1 RLLGEVGFDLR
12 FAETGRVAVEM
23 VETWDPE
30 FVWMDIKMPEMDGE
44 EATRRIRERHGD
56 ALPIVALTASVLS
69 VDRERLIRSGFNEV
83 LMKPARPAE
92 LFDAMARFLQVR
104 YLTRETAGEA
114 STGASGGGASLSGLG
129 RLPEAL
135 QRRLRECI
143 DLGDLDGIKSCVTE
157 IRDLDPEV
165 AEALTEP
172 LANFA
177 FERIVNAMDETREDH

>member
-1 RLLGEVGFDLR
+1 
-12 FAETGRVAVEM
+12 
-23 VETWDPE
+23 
-30 FVWMDIKMPEMDGE
+30 
-44 EATRRIRERHGD
+44 
-56 ALPIVALTASVLS
+56 
-69 VDRERLIRSGFNEV
+69 
-83 LMKPARPAE
+83 
-92 LFDAMARFLQVR
+92 FLQVR